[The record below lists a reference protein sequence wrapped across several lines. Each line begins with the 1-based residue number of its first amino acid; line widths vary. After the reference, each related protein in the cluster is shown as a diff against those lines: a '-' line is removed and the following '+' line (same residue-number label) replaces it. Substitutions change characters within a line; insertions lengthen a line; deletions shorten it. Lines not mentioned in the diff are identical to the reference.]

1 MFLADLL
8 LFALLTHGQ
17 LGSFFELPWGFFCH
31 IWAEG
36 ASVYVSSSALALSQE
51 VPLPAQPMDLGQA
64 AQFPVLWIYPLGIC
78 FENSLVFCGFFNFK
92 NKMASF
98 HDFSAPCLVGS

>member
-1 MFLADLL
+1 
-8 LFALLTHGQ
+8 
-17 LGSFFELPWGFFCH
+17 
-31 IWAEG
+31 
-36 ASVYVSSSALALSQE
+36 
-51 VPLPAQPMDLGQA
+51 MDLGQA